1 MRKKK
6 NEKDNNK
13 LEVQEE
19 LGLNENSLKE
29 TEINSHG
36 NDLDIEELKKS
47 IMNDLSLDFSKKTDE
62 VLKKIDNKMEDFSE
76 KLSSIKEDASTYVMG
91 QLDNDNLNDYMKHKV
106 DKLVSESIDKANK
119 KIIRYKNGIIIKR
132 DIIIVILL
140 VVCFFLGYNLYNVS
154 NIKIDIYRERKM
166 TESKSSQKEDIKETK
181 EETENNNEEDNDLKE
196 KKERCSTL
204 VNKYVLKDDS
214 TYIKDFYD
222 GKLSDEIKL
231 YIALNSLESDRID
244 LDEDTT
250 SVDDQNLKEE
260 FERLFDSE
268 YKAKSFKYNNLN
280 FKYLSSKE
288 IYIADG
294 KLNKKKSLIEKEI
307 FGIKEDD
314 NLVVTTV
321 EGKLEDGKL
330 YNILSNSEISNY
342 DGGNLTEY
350 ENSLTKVEYTFKNID
365 GEYKLSSIDVK

>member
-6 NEKDNNK
+6 NEKNNDK

-19 LGLNENSLKE
+19 LGFNENTLKE
-29 TEINSHG
+29 TETDSDG

-47 IMNDLSLDFSKKTDE
+47 IMNDLSSDFSEKADAA
-62 VLKKIDNKMEDFSE
+62 LKKIDDKMEDFNE
-76 KLSSIKEDASTYVMG
+76 KISLIKEDTSTYVMG
-91 QLDNDNLNDYMKHKV
+91 QLDNDNLNDYMKHRI
-106 DKLVSESIDKANK
+106 DKGVSESIEKANK

-132 DIIIVILL
+132 DIVIVILL

-154 NIKIDIYRERKM
+154 NIKIDIYRERK
-166 TESKSSQKEDIKETK
+166 TAEGKNSQKKNVRNTE
-181 EETENNNEEDNDLKE
+181 EETESNNEEDNDLKE
-196 KKERCSTL
+196 KKEKYSAL

-214 TYIKDFYD
+214 IYIKDFYD
-222 GKLSDEIKL
+222 GKLSDEMKL
-231 YIALNSLESDRID
+231 YIAFNGLESDKID

-250 SVDDQNLKEE
+250 SVDNQNLKEE
-260 FERLFDSE
+260 FEKLFDSE

-294 KLNKKKSLIEKEI
+294 KLSKKKSLIEKEI

-342 DGGNLTEY
+342 DGGSLTEY
-350 ENSLTKVEYTFKNID
+350 ESSLTKVEYTFKNFD